1 MVEAFV
7 GLGANLGDARTM
19 VRWAMDQLAQLPD
32 TALLVRSSLYCSA
45 PLDADGP
52 DYINAVVSL
61 STALIAPDLLVVLQL
76 LEQQAG
82 RQRPYYHA
90 PRTLD
95 LDLLTYG
102 DGRVNSPKLTL
113 PHPRMHQRAFVLR
126 PLAEIA
132 PTRVNAAQWQ
142 AVASQRLVCLGK

>member
-32 TALLVRSSLYCSA
+32 TTLLVRSSLYCSA

-61 STALIAPDLLVVLQL
+61 NTALTAPDLLVALQH

-113 PHPRMHQRAFVLR
+113 PHPRMHQRAFVLM

>member
-32 TALLVRSSLYCSA
+32 TTLLVRSSLYCSA

-113 PHPRMHQRAFVLR
+113 PHPRMHQRAFVLM

-132 PTRVNAAQWQ
+132 PTRVNPAQWH

>member
-7 GLGANLGDARTM
+7 ALGANLGDAQAT
-19 VRWAMDQLAQLPD
+19 VRWAMDQLAKLPE
-32 TALLVRSSLYCSA
+32 TTLLMRSSLYCSA
-45 PLDADGP
+45 PVDAVGP
-52 DYINAVVSL
+52 DFINAVVSL
-61 STALIAPDLLVVLQL
+61 STALTAPDLLGALQH

-113 PHPRMHQRAFVLR
+113 PHPRMHQRAFVLM

-132 PTRVNAAQWQ
+132 PTRVNPAQWQ
-142 AVASQRLVCLGK
+142 AVAAQRLVCLGK